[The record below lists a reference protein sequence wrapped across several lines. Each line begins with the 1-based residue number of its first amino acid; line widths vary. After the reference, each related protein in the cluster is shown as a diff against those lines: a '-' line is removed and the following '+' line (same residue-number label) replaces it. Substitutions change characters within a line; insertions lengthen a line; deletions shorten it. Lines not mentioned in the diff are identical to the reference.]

1 MKRLALAASIALAI
15 STLGVGPAA
24 ASTLTATEASAAQA
38 GTESP
43 SEDAADAGEADDSGA
58 DAADPGT
65 GTNEAEGDAAAT
77 EPPADEAADPDAT
90 EDGGEKDGA
99 TDGAEE
105 TEAIDASF
113 SLEKTEMSAEEIGDP
128 NQGIRYTV
136 DSLKAGDV
144 VTAEP
149 GEATSTTVESD
160 GTFTGTILGNTEL
173 KTGDTLNVTVTVKR
187 EGAESK
193 TFSGSI
199 EVVAPDDEEQEADL
213 TVSPKTQ
220 NVDDF
225 MNNGVQIT
233 LVSCVMDEEVNFRIA
248 RKGDPD
254 TTIWEDSQ
262 MAGEDAAGST
272 TFIPGTGGEGWVG
285 DFVVT
290 ASCGDKNAETTFTV
304 TDGDGD
310 DANSDLTVSPKTQSL
325 EDFLND
331 GVHMTFVN
339 CHVDEEVTFRV
350 STKSDP
356 DTTIWEETQQ
366 AGEDAAGHAR
376 FMPQGEGGKA
386 WVDEFLVMASCG
398 DKSAEST
405 FTVTGDEDTGSEAK
419 LSINPEKIPAVDF
432 INRDKGVTITVTECE
447 PGSEVKFEVWG
458 LEPSGKLYEQSA
470 EANENAA
477 ASVQIYGLGDD
488 PAPYVGTYKVFA
500 MCADQAEMEGE
511 FLVTGNGGGTDGGNA
526 GEAGDSGPADDS
538 GNAGSMPRTG
548 AEITGLGA
556 GAVLIVGGAATVLFA
571 RRRSQPGQ

>member
-15 STLGVGPAA
+15 STLGVGPAT
-24 ASTLTATEASAAQA
+24 ASTLTTAEALAAHE

-43 SEDAADAGEADDSGA
+43 SEDAADPGEADEPGA
-58 DAADPGT
+58 DASAPGA
-65 GTNEAEGDAAAT
+65 GTNEAEGDAEAT
-77 EPPADEAADPDAT
+77 EPPEDEAADPDAA
-90 EDGGEKDGA
+90 EDGAEKDGA
-99 TDGAEE
+99 ADDAEKA
-105 TEAIDASF
+105 EAIDAGF
-113 SLEKTEMSAEEIGDP
+113 SLEKTEMTAEEIGDP
-128 NQGIRYTV
+128 NQGVRYTV
-136 DSLKAGDV
+136 DSLEAGDV

-160 GTFTGTILGNTEL
+160 GAFTGTILGNTEL
-173 KTGDTLNVTVTVKR
+173 KTGDTLDVTVTVKR

-193 TFSGSI
+193 TFSGSV

-220 NVDDF
+220 NLDAF
-225 MNNGVQIT
+225 MNDGVQIT
-233 LVSCVMDEEVNFRIA
+233 LVNCVMDEEVIFRIA

-290 ASCGDKNAETTFTV
+290 ASCGDESAETTFTV

-310 DANSDLTVSPKTQSL
+310 DANSDLTVSPKTQNL
-325 EDFLND
+325 EEFLND

-339 CHVDEEVTFRV
+339 CHVDEEVTFKV
-350 STKSDP
+350 STKNDP
-356 DTTIWEETQQ
+356 DTTIWEEAQQ

-376 FMPQGEGGKA
+376 FMPQGEGGKV
-386 WVDEFLVMASCG
+386 WVDEYLVRVSCG
-398 DKSAEST
+398 DKSAVTT
-405 FTVTGDEDTGSEAK
+405 FTVTGDDTDSEAK
-419 LSINPEKIPAVDF
+419 LAINPVKISAVDF
-432 INRDKGVTITVTECE
+432 INRDKGVTITVTKCE

-458 LEPSGKLYEQSA
+458 LEPSEKLYEQSA

-488 PAPYVGTYKVFA
+488 PAPYVGTYTVFA
-500 MCADQAEMEGE
+500 MCADQAEMEAE
-511 FLVTGNGGGTDGGNA
+511 FLVTSNRGGTDGGNG
-526 GEAGDSGPADDS
+526 GEAGESGPADDP

-556 GAVLIVGGAATVLFA
+556 GAVLILGGAATVLFA
-571 RRRSQPGQ
+571 RRRSQLGQ

>member
-1 MKRLALAASIALAI
+1 M
-15 STLGVGPAA
+15 
-24 ASTLTATEASAAQA
+24 
-38 GTESP
+38 
-43 SEDAADAGEADDSGA
+43 
-58 DAADPGT
+58 
-65 GTNEAEGDAAAT
+65 
-77 EPPADEAADPDAT
+77 
-90 EDGGEKDGA
+90 
-99 TDGAEE
+99 E

-113 SLEKTEMSAEEIGDP
+113 SLEKTEMTAEEIGDP
-128 NQGIRYTV
+128 NQGIRYTI

-149 GEATSTTVESD
+149 GEGTSTTVEND
-160 GTFTGTILGNTEL
+160 GAFTGTILGNTEL
-173 KTGDTLNVTVTVKR
+173 KTGDTLDVTLTVKR
-187 EGAESK
+187 EGADSK
-193 TFSGSI
+193 TFSGSV
-199 EVVAPDDEEQEADL
+199 EVVAPDGEQQEADL
-213 TVSPKTQ
+213 TVSPETQ
-220 NVDDF
+220 DLDDF
-225 MNNGVQIT
+225 MNDGVQIT
-233 LVSCVMDEEVNFRIA
+233 LVNCVMDEEVNLRIA

-272 TFIPGTGGEGWVG
+272 RFIPGAGGGGWVG

-290 ASCGDKNAETTFTV
+290 GSCGDKSAETTFTV

-310 DANSDLTVSPKTQSL
+310 DVNSDLTVSPKTQDL
-325 EDFLND
+325 EEFLND
-331 GVHMTFVN
+331 GVHMTVVN
-339 CHVDEEVTFRV
+339 CHVDEEVTFTV
-350 STKSDP
+350 STKNDP
-356 DTTIWEETQQ
+356 DTTIWEATQQ
-366 AGEDAAGHAR
+366 AGEDAAGHAK

-386 WVDEFLVMASCG
+386 WVDEYLVLASCG
-398 DKSAEST
+398 NQSAETT
-405 FTVTGDEDTGSEAK
+405 FTVTDDDTGSEAK
-419 LSINPEKIPAVDF
+419 LSINPEKISAVDF

-458 LEPSGKLYEQSA
+458 FEPSGKLYEQSA

-500 MCADQAEMEGE
+500 MCADQTEMEGE
-511 FLVTGNGGGTDGGNA
+511 FLVAGNGGGTDGGNG
-526 GEAGDSGPADDS
+526 GEAGDVDPADDP